1 VRETADGRVLVGG
14 QDIPFTS
21 AVIRNALI
29 RRQARRL
36 MRRYAKLF
44 GEKLEPAHAWAG
56 HFASTADGLP
66 FVGSWPGG
74 SDNIV
79 YALCLGGNGMVY
91 AAQAREMIRARLRG
105 DTHALDEVF
114 GFERLSRQN
123 IFPAGR

>member
-1 VRETADGRVLVGG
+1 MFWETARPYLYVRETADGRVLVGG
-14 QDIPFTS
+14 QDIPFRS

-36 MRRYAKLF
+36 MRRYARLF
-44 GEKLEPAHAWAG
+44 GEKLEPAHTWAG

-66 FVGSWPGG
+66 H
-74 SDNIV
+74 
-79 YALCLGGNGMVY
+79 
-91 AAQAREMIRARLRG
+91 
-105 DTHALDEVF
+105 TLDEVF